1 MWIWGRHKRA
11 PLNDPWSFMGSCSTH
26 QPLRYSLRKD
36 INNPLIYRGGNQGQE
51 KRLRSPAGEGQRPEL
66 DPLLLRPGWTGFPD
80 VSNRAEDRRV
90 ARRKLAQALLQENPV
105 LTEGSV
111 VPSHPPAQT
120 TPERF
125 PPTWH
130 N

>member
-1 MWIWGRHKRA
+1 
-11 PLNDPWSFMGSCSTH
+11 MGSCSTH

-36 INNPLIYRGGNQGQE
+36 INNPLIYRGENQGQE
-51 KRLRSPAGEGQRPEL
+51 KRLRSLAGEGQRPEL

-80 VSNRAEDRRV
+80 VSNRAEDRRM
-90 ARRKLAQALLQENPV
+90 ARRKLAQAGALLQENPV
-105 LTEGSV
+105 LTEVTGSV
-111 VPSHPPAQT
+111 VPSHPAAQT
-120 TPERF
+120 TPERV